1 MKKEYIEKIY
11 AGWLAKVIGV
21 RYGAPVESWTYEK
34 IKKFYGTLD
43 DYPQDYKLFA
53 ADDDTNGPLFSFAAW
68 RIPDIIRMREK
79 ISVPRMSPTLY

>member
-1 MKKEYIEKIY
+1 MSSTEKGEKAKRMKKEYIEKIY

-53 ADDDTNGPLFSFAAW
+53 ADWMKYLKN
-68 RIPDIIRMREK
+68 MK
-79 ISVPRMSPTLY
+79 

>member
-53 ADDDTNGPLFSFAAW
+53 ADWMKYLKN
-68 RIPDIIRMREK
+68 MK
-79 ISVPRMSPTLY
+79 